1 MLEFSLP
8 SLQFCSCALTDLPL
22 CQVSPYSPP
31 PLMFAT
37 ARTPPRCRTK
47 ISLDT
52 LKKQTDK
59 RIIFIFQFLYTYHFC
74 KNTLRER
81 SLPKSMMKLWIM
93 SLLTANL
100 SSQAVLMVI
109 HGNETPSSFR
119 RGRNQCWSVL
129 PPLVLLFGGE
139 WPVVWSNRWP
149 LRMCHHLQ
157 KLSSKPAV

>member
-1 MLEFSLP
+1 MQVWKKTYFFAEQVKCKRRCEHGRRSEKKMLQFALL

-59 RIIFIFQFLYTYHFC
+59 RIIFIFQFLYAYHFC

-81 SLPKSMMKLWIM
+81 SLPKSMRK
-93 SLLTANL
+93 
-100 SSQAVLMVI
+100 
-109 HGNETPSSFR
+109 
-119 RGRNQCWSVL
+119 
-129 PPLVLLFGGE
+129 
-139 WPVVWSNRWP
+139 
-149 LRMCHHLQ
+149 
-157 KLSSKPAV
+157 